1 MSYLRFCFIIEEEQ
15 FFNAGMQNA
24 GDMMGQ
30 PEGWIIFSFF
40 KKNNGLPPDSCFLGK
55 IGLSYPLSNPEF
67 LYPGVHGSSLVDI
80 TLVVIVRLKE
90 DGADGHED
98 DENKDD

>member
-1 MSYLRFCFIIEEEQ
+1 
-15 FFNAGMQNA
+15 MQNT
-24 GDMMGQ
+24 GDMMGKPQ
-30 PEGWIIFSFF
+30 GWIIFSFF
-40 KKNNGLPPDSCFLGK
+40 KKNNGLPADPCFLGK
-55 IGLSYPLSNPEF
+55 FGLGYPLTEPEF
-67 LYPGVHGSSLVDI
+67 LYPGVHSSSLVDI